1 MNFELFVQILK
12 ARRKIGI
19 GVFGGVVVL
28 TLLVSVLLPKQYTAE
43 TSLAIDVKATDPLT
57 GQPLAAYMMNGY
69 LQTQVDIMT
78 SQATALNV
86 VDSLGLTKLPEAQQQ
101 FAKQTGGKGDIRNW
115 LAKTLLRS
123 LEVKPARESSVITMS
138 YTSGDPKFAA
148 TLAHSF
154 AQSYIRTLVD
164 MRANSA
170 QQNNSFFQLQLKTL
184 QGNLETAQ
192 KNLADFQQKEG
203 IIATDERLDVETQR
217 LNEISSQLVTAQSAT
232 IDAQSRAKG
241 VDAPDVLSNPLI
253 QQLKSQVASQEVKLR
268 ELGQKVGP
276 NHPHYQQARVELDS
290 IRDQLGQLQRQYAG
304 GLNSIAGNSAGRQA
318 ALQAALKAQKE
329 KVLELKTQRSRVD
342 VLQREVENAQ
352 RAYDQ
357 ALQRFSQTML
367 ESRSDQANVAI
378 LEDAVEPTDPS
389 KPRVALNFI
398 VSLFV
403 GGLLGVISALVA
415 ELLNRK
421 VRTAD
426 DIETLLELPVLAVLR
441 PPRSLK
447 RNWST
452 LLRFGKR
459 KLV

>member
-1 MNFELFVQILK
+1 MNFELFIQILK
-12 ARRKIGI
+12 ARRRIGI

-28 TLLVSVLLPKQYTAE
+28 TLLVSLILPKQYTAD
-43 TSLAIDVKATDPLT
+43 TSLAIDVKATDPVT
-57 GQPLAAYMMNGY
+57 GQPMAAYMMNGY

-86 VDSLGLTKLPEAQQQ
+86 VDTLGLTRLPEAQQQ
-101 FAKQTGGKGDIRNW
+101 FAKQADGKGDIRNW
-115 LAKTLLRS
+115 LAKTLAKGLD
-123 LEVKPARESSVITMS
+123 VKPARESSVITMS

-148 TLAHSF
+148 TLAKAF
-154 AQSYIRTLVD
+154 AQSYIHTLVD
-164 MRANSA
+164 MRTNSA
-170 QQNNSFFQLQLKTL
+170 QANNAFFQQQLKTL
-184 QGNLETAQ
+184 QSNLEQAQ
-192 KNLADFQQKEG
+192 KNLSDFQQKEG

-217 LNEISSQLVTAQSAT
+217 LNEFSSQLVTAQSAT

-241 VDAPDVLSNPLI
+241 ADAPDVLSNPLI
-253 QQLKSQVASQEVKLR
+253 QQLKSQLALQEVKLN

-276 NHPHYQQARVELDS
+276 NHPHYLQARAELQS
-290 IRDQLGQLQRQYAG
+290 TQEQLTKLTHQYAG
-304 GLNSIAGNSAGRQA
+304 GLNNIAGNSAARQA

-378 LEDAVEPTDPS
+378 LEEAVEPTDPS
-389 KPRVALNFI
+389 RPRVALNFLI
-398 VSLFV
+398 SLFV

-415 ELLNRK
+415 EVVNRK
-421 VRTAD
+421 IRNTE
-426 DIETLLELPVLAVLR
+426 DIELLLELPVLVELR
-441 PPRSLK
+441 KPKAEK
-447 RNWST
+447 RNWLK
-452 LLRFGKR
+452 LLPFRR
-459 KLV
+459 NVA